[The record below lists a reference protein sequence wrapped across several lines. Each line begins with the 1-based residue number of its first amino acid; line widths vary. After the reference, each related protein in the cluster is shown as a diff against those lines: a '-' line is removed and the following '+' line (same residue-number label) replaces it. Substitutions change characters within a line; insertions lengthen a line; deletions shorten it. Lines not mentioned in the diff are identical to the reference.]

1 MRRSRNQGGF
11 AMLFIF
17 VMAGIV
23 AITFYMQLPRVAFEN
38 QRNKEELLI
47 ERGEQYTRAI
57 QLFFRQQKKYPNS
70 IDDLEQFNGKRYL
83 RRRYADPMTGKAE
96 WRIIKIGPGGVFE
109 NSLTRKPPGAEGK
122 DGKDAKEQSVNT
134 FTYEAPAIGASGQA
148 GQPGASAVPQLRPS
162 EQRAAAASGSGPV
175 PPGVAGQLPPGG
187 VIYGGQPGQ
196 PGYPQGFAPGVAGA
210 QNPYSP
216 TMTGQFPGQTGAV
229 PAGYPPQP
237 GQPGYGGQ
245 PVQGQPGY
253 GGQQV
258 QGQPGYGGPP
268 VQGQPGMYP
277 SAMPFPNQPN
287 GQQGAQPNTQQ
298 SSFVGGGQ
306 FVGSSAATQQPGQVQ
321 PGAYPGQAGYQ
332 QGAQPFPYSQQ
343 SGVQGAPS
351 SFPTPPGGLGQQ
363 RVGAGQPG
371 AAGANPAAD
380 MIWKSLTS
388 PRTPPNVT
396 GGQQAGTQIGG
407 GIAGVASM
415 MEKSGIKLYNEHDK
429 YNEWEFIYDYSQDK
443 SGQKTQQGVAG
454 ASSPGQPAG
463 SPAGG
468 PGSPS
473 GFGSSSGSPGFGS
486 SGFGSPGFG
495 AQGSGGFGQS
505 SGAPLGVR
513 SR

>member
-1 MRRSRNQGGF
+1 MRRARTQGGF

-83 RRRYADPMTGKAE
+83 RRRYADPMTGKSE

-122 DGKDAKEQSVNT
+122 DGKDAKKESVNT
-134 FTYEAPAIGASGQA
+134 FTYEAPVIGAAGQA
-148 GQPGASAVPQLRPS
+148 GQQGPSAVPQLRPS
-162 EQRAAAASGSGPV
+162 EQRAAAASGSGPL
-175 PPGVAGQLPPGG
+175 PPGMAGQLPPGG
-187 VIYGGQPGQ
+187 VAYGGQPGQ
-196 PGYPQGFAPGVAGA
+196 PGPPQGYGPAVAGQ

-216 TMTGQFPGQTGAV
+216 TMAGQFPGQTGAV

-245 PVQGQPGY
+245 PVQGQPG
-253 GGQQV
+253 
-258 QGQPGYGGPP
+258 
-268 VQGQPGMYP
+268 ML
-277 SAMPFPNQPN
+277 PFPN
-287 GQQGAQPNTQQ
+287 AQPNAQSGASGNTQQQ

-306 FVGSSAATQQPGQVQ
+306 FIGSSSAPPQPGQAQ
-321 PGAYPGQAGYQ
+321 PGRYPNPNQAGNP

-351 SFPTPPGGLGQQ
+351 SFPTPPGGLGQGA
-363 RVGAGQPG
+363 GAGQPG
-371 AAGANPAAD
+371 PAGANPAAD
-380 MIWKSLTS
+380 MIWKSLTT
-388 PRTPPNVT
+388 PRTPPNVA
-396 GGQQAGTQIGG
+396 GAQQPGTQVGG

-429 YNEWEFIYDYSQDK
+429 YNEWEFIYDFSQDK
-443 SGQKTQQGVAG
+443 SGQKNQAG
-454 ASSPGQPAG
+454 INGATSPGQPAG
-463 SPAGG
+463 SPAGS
-468 PGSPS
+468 PASPS
-473 GFGSSSGSPGFGS
+473 GFGSNSGSSGFGS

-495 AQGSGGFGQS
+495 SQGSGGFGQS
-505 SGAPLGVR
+505 PGAPLGVR

>member
-1 MRRSRNQGGF
+1 MRRSRTQGGF

-23 AITFYMQLPRVAFEN
+23 AITFYTQLPRVAFEN

-83 RRRYADPMTGKAE
+83 RRRYTDPMTGKSE

-122 DGKDAKEQSVNT
+122 DSKEAKEAKEKNVNT
-134 FTYEAPAIGASGQA
+134 FTYEAAAIGASGQA

-162 EQRAAAASGSGPV
+162 EQRAAAAAASGSGSV
-175 PPGVAGQLPPGG
+175 PPGMTGQVPPGG
-187 VIYGGQPGQ
+187 VVYGGQPGQ
-196 PGYPQGFAPGVAGA
+196 PGYPQGFSPMPPGA
-210 QNPYSP
+210 QNYNPNNPGPY
-216 TMTGQFPGQTGAV
+216 QGQTGMLPAGYPPQPGQPGYGGQTGMV

-245 PVQGQPGY
+245 PMQGQPG
-253 GGQQV
+253 
-258 QGQPGYGGPP
+258 
-268 VQGQPGMYP
+268 
-277 SAMPFPNQPN
+277 ALPFPNV
-287 GQQGAQPNTQQ
+287 QQNAQSGAQANAQQ

-306 FVGSSAATQQPGQVQ
+306 FVGSSPGTPQQGQVQ
-321 PGAYPGQAGYQ
+321 QGQYPGQAGYQ
-332 QGAQPFPYSQQ
+332 QGMPGAQPYPYSQQ

-351 SFPTPPGGLGQQ
+351 SFPTPPGGLGQ
-363 RVGAGQPG
+363 GAGAG
-371 AAGANPAAD
+371 VAGANPAAD

-388 PRTPPNVT
+388 PRTPPNVA
-396 GGQQAGTQIGG
+396 GAQQPGTQVGS

-429 YNEWEFIYDYSQDK
+429 YNEWEFIYDFSQDK
-443 SGQKTQQGVAG
+443 SGQKTQQGIAG
-454 ASSPGQPAG
+454 ANSPGQSIGSPAG
-463 SPAGG
+463 SPAN
-468 PGSPS
+468 PS
-473 GFGSSSGSPGFGS
+473 GFGSSSGSSGFGS

-495 AQGSGGFGQS
+495 SEGSGGFGQS